1 MLRMENLRDLT
12 KDELL
17 EKREELR
24 LEIFNLQMRRGV
36 RELDNPLKL
45 RTLRRD
51 IARIESI
58 ISEDRNGIR
67 LIVDQARSLLDHASG
82 KAETNEEASKES

>member
-1 MLRMENLRDLT
+1 MKMEGLRDLT

-17 EKREELR
+17 QKREEIRVEL
-24 LEIFNLQMRRGV
+24 FNLRMRKGI

-51 IARIESI
+51 IAQIETI
-58 ISEDRNGIR
+58 LTEDRKNIR
-67 LIVDQARSLLDHASG
+67 KIVDQAKSLLGSADADAA
-82 KAETNEEASKES
+82 KAADDDNK

>member
-1 MLRMENLRDLT
+1 MESLRDLT

-17 EKREELR
+17 QKQEELKQE
-24 LEIFNLQMRRGV
+24 LFNLGMRKGV

-51 IARIESI
+51 LAQIETVLH
-58 ISEDRNGIR
+58 EDRLGIR
-67 LIVDQARSLLDHASG
+67 QIVDQGGSLLDRDESKK
-82 KAETNEEASKES
+82 KAKDKE

>member
-1 MLRMENLRDLT
+1 MRMESLRDLT

-17 EKREELR
+17 QKREELKQE
-24 LEIFNLQMRRGV
+24 LFNLNLRKGI

-51 IARIESI
+51 IAQIETI
-58 ISEDRNGIR
+58 LTEDRTGIR
-67 LIVDQARSLLDHASG
+67 AIVDQARSLLDQ
-82 KAETNEEASKES
+82 AEKKTDMKDKK